1 MQNALNVNAD
11 LFQIVQVVEELE
23 EMSLLQPSGTLD
35 LVNLA
40 FAALQ
45 KVNFDSSDADFFK
58 LARITLLMKK
68 LAQQD
73 QVGVSF
79 KSEIMRKKPQLTT
92 TNKIVVNLST
102 SVRKAIL

>member
-1 MQNALNVNAD
+1 MQHAFHINAD
-11 LFQIVQVVEELE
+11 FLQAVQIIEKLE
-23 EMSLLQPSGTLD
+23 QMCLLQSAGTLY
-35 LVNLA
+35 LVDFA
-40 FAALQ
+40 FAQLQ
-45 KVNFDSSDADFFK
+45 KVNFNPPNAHFLK
-58 LARITLLMKK
+58 LAPIALLMKK

-79 KSEIMRKKPQLTT
+79 KSEIMRKKPQLTP